1 MSFTLWAVIAEGI
14 PKRQKKNRQQ
24 LEAAAGVNALAI
36 HGRDR
41 RSGCTPAEPYPPEA
55 LLKLTKNFESCHPQ

>member
-1 MSFTLWAVIAEGI
+1 MSFTLWAVIAESI
-14 PKRQKKNRQQ
+14 QKRKTGSSLK
-24 LEAAAGVNALAI
+24 LPPVVIAPAM

-55 LLKLTKNFESCHPQ
+55 CLKVTKNFESCHPQ